1 MQEKSASV
9 GALSD
14 AFGARATSPSD
25 QSGLRPWSQRERRG
39 RFSTAF
45 LAAATPARAPT
56 SSECVRSRRRA
67 RCRSIR
73 GLSNGCRDLDSARR
87 RVSAAFRRLDSARR
101 PVSAAFRTLD
111 SARQA
116 VSAAFRGLGNVRRP
130 VSAAFPWA
138 RQRSPPGSAAL
149 ATSPPACRGLS
160 RAPHGFST
168 LRCGLGGV
176 RRAVRRLV
184 SATRSGAAPPA
195 VVDESRGASVDA
207 VGG

>member
-1 MQEKSASV
+1 LVAARASP
-9 GALSD
+9 ALS
-14 AFGARATSPSD
+14 TV
-25 QSGLRPWSQRERRG
+25 
-39 RFSTAF
+39 F

-56 SSECVRSRRRA
+56 SSERVRSRRRA

-73 GLSNGCRDLDSARR
+73 GLSNGRRD
-87 RVSAAFRRLDSARR
+87 
-101 PVSAAFRTLD
+101 LD